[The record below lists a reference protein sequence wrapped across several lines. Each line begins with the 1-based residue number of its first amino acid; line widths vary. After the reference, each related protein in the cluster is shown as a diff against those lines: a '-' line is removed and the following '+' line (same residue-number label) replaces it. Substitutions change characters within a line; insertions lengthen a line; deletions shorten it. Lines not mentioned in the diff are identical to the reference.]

1 MTMKAFHCALGFA
14 AATALGIGGALAI
27 APAPANA
34 AGMPVFD
41 VTNYAQNLLQ
51 AARALDQIN
60 NQVKSLQNEA
70 SMLQN
75 MATNLKTID
84 FPQLQRLTSAMQQID
99 RLMGQAEGIQFKV
112 SGLDQQIRTLFPGA
126 LGQALT
132 GEQRVS
138 QARARLDAATA
149 SYRQAMGVQAQ
160 VAENVR
166 DDAGTL
172 AELAAA
178 SQSAAGALQVG
189 QAANQLLALSVKQ
202 QLQLQNLMASEYRE
216 AALDRARRAQAEED
230 GRATTR
236 RFLDGAPRN

>member
-14 AATALGIGGALAI
+14 AATALGIGGTLAI

-99 RLMGQAEGIQFKV
+99 QLMGQAEGIQFKV
-112 SGLDQQIRTLFPGA
+112 SGLEQQIKTLFPGA

-132 GEQRVS
+132 GDQRVS

-166 DDAGTL
+166 ADAGTL
-172 AELAAA
+172 AELAAT

-216 AALDRARRAQAEED
+216 AALERARRVQAEED

-236 RFLDGAPRN
+236 RFLDGPPRN